1 MEKIIEQ
8 NDKPRAE
15 IVVDVEI
22 LEVDRS
28 RTKNYGINLSE
39 YALGLHLLARGRA
52 EAARRRRQWPRND
65 ACRHHDHRRWTSTA
79 AAV

>member
-28 RTKNYGINLSE
+28 ADEESINLSDTRS
-39 YALGLHLLARGRA
+39 APSLARDVA
-52 EAARRRRQWPRND
+52 ERARRRRQWPPER
-65 ACRHHDHRRWTSTA
+65 RLPPPRPPRWTSTA
-79 AAV
+79 PSV